1 MLVQARRMAEL
12 QVTDADLA
20 TPEPVVATTR
30 RISAPD
36 LLADRDDDPD
46 QWRLRSLP

>member
-1 MLVQARRMAEL
+1 
-12 QVTDADLA
+12 
-20 TPEPVVATTR
+20 VATTR

-36 LLADRDDDPD
+36 LLADRDDDPADPD